1 MPCPFTG
8 PFHSIS
14 IQKNWFCARTKVFE
28 KALNP
33 VKFLDWLK
41 NFGPA
46 QNILGPLKGRGINVK
61 QLHATYLLQMFHFGS
76 EFQLQK

>member
-1 MPCPFTG
+1 MP
-8 PFHSIS
+8 
-14 IQKNWFCARTKVFE
+14 
-28 KALNP
+28 ALNA
-33 VKFLDWLK
+33 VKFWDWLK